1 MSRSFSRLFSLGD
14 RRKGEKNLESD
25 TKGDNIIEEH
35 EKIQSIAIEEI
46 IPNPYQPREIFEEE
60 KIKELAQSIQTHG
73 LIQPIVLRKR
83 EQSFDGYEIVSG
95 ERRYRALCLLGKT
108 HADCIIR
115 SYDNKKSASVA
126 LIENIQRENLNPL
139 EEARAFRD
147 LIELFGLTQ
156 EALAQRLGK
165 GQSTIANKI
174 RLLQLPEKVQES
186 LLKKKISERHGRALL
201 ILKDDIEKCNEIL
214 DEIIENRL
222 NVKQTE
228 ELIARSLEEG
238 PISKKRKM
246 KFVGKNIRLAIN
258 EFKRVF
264 KVMDSF
270 GYKYKKEESETD
282 EYYQITIK
290 IPKED
295 KK

>member
-14 RRKGEKNLESD
+14 REKNEKIP
-25 TKGDNIIEEH
+25 TTIIAKDNTVEEY
-35 EKIQSIAIEEI
+35 EKIQSISIEEI
-46 IPNPYQPREIFEEE
+46 IPNPYQPREVFEEE

-73 LIQPIVLRKR
+73 LIQPIVLRKS
-83 EQSFDGYEIVSG
+83 EQFPNGYEIVSG
-95 ERRYRALCLLGKT
+95 ERRYRALRLLGKT

-115 SYDNKKSASVA
+115 SYDNKKSASIA

-139 EEARAFRD
+139 EEARAFFD

-174 RLLQLPEKVQES
+174 RLLQLPEKVQEA
-186 LLKKKISERHGRALL
+186 LLRKEISERHGRALL
-201 ILKDDIEKCNEIL
+201 ILKDDQEKCVEIL
-214 DEIIENRL
+214 NEIIEKRL

-228 ELIARSLEEG
+228 ELITKSIKE
-238 PISKKRKM
+238 PIRKKRKI
-246 KFVGKNIRLAIN
+246 KLIGKNIQLAIN
-258 EFKRVF
+258 ELNRVF
-264 KVMDSF
+264 KTMDSF

-282 EYYQITIK
+282 DYYQITIK
-290 IPKED
+290 IPKKD